1 MPLLTTAA
9 LRKQLASGETDA
21 LFALVGAD
29 DAEKAAVAGEFAD
42 MVDEGLRAFNVERLY
57 GGEIKV
63 DRLIDSAMTLPM
75 MAPRRVIL
83 VIEGE
88 KLLIPK
94 RESAAADEEQE
105 RLIAFI
111 KAPPKGTTAVFVCGA
126 APDKRRRAVKALFDH
141 AHVVDCGSIAD
152 VADAEKWV
160 KARSGREGGATLEPA
175 AVKALVELA
184 GLDIVRLRSG
194 LERVLLYA
202 LGQPSVTAEDVR
214 QVVPPG
220 PYGQVAFG
228 ISNAIHQGDPREALM
243 QLMAALDGGAPPF
256 FVLGQLRSAAERLP
270 PPRVREGIDA
280 VFRTDVALKS
290 SGGDPRTLLE
300 RLVVELCGT
309 PRRSSSTNTAP

>member
-57 GGEIKV
+57 GGETRV

-83 VIEGE
+83 VLEAE
-88 KLLIPK
+88 KLFVPK
-94 RESAAADEEQE
+94 RESEAAEEELQ
-105 RLIAFI
+105 RLMAFI
-111 KAPPKGTTAVFVCGA
+111 KAPPKGTTVVFVCGSL
-126 APDKRRRAVKALFDH
+126 DKRRKVVSLLLKE
-141 AHVVDCGSIAD
+141 AHIVDCGTIAD
-152 VADAEKWV
+152 AADAEKWV
-160 KARSGREGGATLEPA
+160 KARAAREGGPVLDPA
-175 AVKALVELA
+175 AVKALVERA
-184 GLDIVRLRSG
+184 GADIVRLRAG
-194 LERVLLYA
+194 LERVLLYS

-214 QVVPPG
+214 QVVAAG
-220 PYGQVAFG
+220 PQAQDDFG
-228 ISNAIHQGDPREALM
+228 IANAVRDGDARGALS
-243 QLMAALDGGAPPF
+243 QLGAALDAGAVPF
-256 FVLGQLRSAAERLP
+256 VLLGQLRWVAEKLP
-270 PPRVREGIDA
+270 PPRIRAAIDA

-309 PRRSSSTNTAP
+309 RAGARRV

>member
-88 KLLIPK
+88 KLLMPK
-94 RESAAADEEQE
+94 RESAATDEEQE

-111 KAPPKGTTAVFVCGA
+111 KAPPTGTTVVFVCGA
-126 APDKRRRAVKALFDH
+126 APDKRRRAVKALFDQ
-141 AHVVDCGSIAD
+141 AHIVDCGSIGD

-160 KARSGREGGATLEPA
+160 KARAGREGGAALEPA

-184 GLDIVRLRSG
+184 GLDIVRLRAG
-194 LERVLLYA
+194 LERVLLYS
-202 LGQPSVTAEDVR
+202 LGQRSVTADDVR
-214 QVVPPG
+214 QVVPAG
-220 PYGQVAFG
+220 PQAQEDFG
-228 ISNAIHQGDPREALM
+228 IANAVRDGDARGALS
-243 QLMAALDGGAPPF
+243 QLGAALDGGAVPF
-256 FVLGQLRSAAERLP
+256 VLLGQLRWVAEKLP
-270 PPRVREGIDA
+270 PPRIRAGIDA

-290 SGGDPRTLLE
+290 SGGDHRTLLE

-309 PRRSSSTNTAP
+309 PRRGAPSGR